1 MNSKIVIIIVG
12 VAIIIVLLVFSLV
25 DYRNEIWN
33 ARKRISVA
41 KKIEWSEGTIEYETG
56 GQGLPILIVHGGGGG
71 FDQGRLLA
79 KNVLGDDFLWIAP
92 SRFGYLGSDLPQN
105 ADISLQAKAYEAL
118 LDELGIEKVAVLALS
133 AGGPSAIHFVLSKQE
148 RSTALVM
155 LSAISL
161 TIPEYDKTA
170 DSFKLIYK
178 SDFLFYVISRLFKKK
193 LKSLFGI
200 TPDVAES
207 MTQEQSLLFDEVLD
221 TMLPAA
227 ARMPGIEYDSL
238 QGVAPSQWPLEEV
251 NVPTLVVHARD
262 DTLIPYL
269 NAENSASRI
278 PDVRLISYDKGG
290 HGVFIF
296 ERESIS
302 QYISSFIRE
311 SFASY
316 SSSQ

>member
-79 KNVLGDDFLWIAP
+79 KNVLGDDLLWIAP

-161 TIPEYDKTA
+161 TIPEYDK
-170 DSFKLIYK
+170 
-178 SDFLFYVISRLFKKK
+178 
-193 LKSLFGI
+193 
-200 TPDVAES
+200 
-207 MTQEQSLLFDEVLD
+207 
-221 TMLPAA
+221 
-227 ARMPGIEYDSL
+227 
-238 QGVAPSQWPLEEV
+238 
-251 NVPTLVVHARD
+251 
-262 DTLIPYL
+262 
-269 NAENSASRI
+269 
-278 PDVRLISYDKGG
+278 GG